1 MQVRKYQAASM
12 NEALKLVRRDLG
24 SQAIIVSTK
33 TVGGMKNKDSFSR
46 QPGVEVTAAIDYD
59 FDSSSLETKSFSQ
72 LVKDKFLPTGGRPSE
87 GDSLEKIRHELS
99 ELKRIVKQHY
109 KCSEETKDG

>member
-33 TVGGMKNKDSFSR
+33 TVGGMKNKGSFGKQS
-46 QPGVEVTAAIDYD
+46 GVEVIAAIDSD
-59 FDSSSLETKSFSQ
+59 FDSSSPETKSFSQ
-72 LVKDKFLPTGGRPSE
+72 LVKAKFSPIADLPSE
-87 GDSLEKIRHELS
+87 G
-99 ELKRIVKQHY
+99 
-109 KCSEETKDG
+109 